1 MIIYTNLFGFLKYSS
16 YVGITIFPF
25 IFIGK
30 QYKNR
35 PNLINHE
42 KIHFQQQIE
51 LLVLPFFVLY
61 FLNYLIN
68 LFKYRFNHNKAYYNI
83 IFEKEAYNN
92 ETNLDYLKVRIRYN
106 WISNVF

>member
-1 MIIYTNLFGFLKYSS
+1 MIIYTNLFGFLKNTGYI
-16 YVGITIFPF
+16 GITIFLF

-42 KIHFQQQIE
+42 RIHFQQQIE
-51 LLVLPFFVLY
+51 LLVLPFFILY
-61 FLNYLIN
+61 FGNYLIN

-83 IFEKEAYNN
+83 IFEKEAYKNENN
-92 ETNLDYLKVRIRYN
+92 LNYLKVRIRYN
-106 WISNVF
+106 YVF